1 MAGIKIGVLAC
12 QGSFREH
19 VEALETL
26 SKLDKG
32 ENFVLDVV
40 EVRSEKDLKS
50 DIKALIIPGGCFFY
64 FYFYIYYF
72 PFLFLSGLLFFAN
85 FYI

>member
-50 DIKALIIPGGCFFY
+50 DIKALIIPGECFSSFT
-64 FYFYIYYF
+64 
-72 PFLFLSGLLFFAN
+72 AAV
-85 FYI
+85 